1 MIQALNKQT
10 LIQIIQG
17 FLDLNIAVIFRL
29 IFCCSG
35 HPVHQSIFSSI
46 LSPPTRGQQNPFHF
60 DNENIL
66 QRRMVVEYP
75 LGAGCRDGKLP
86 LVENFAIL

>member
-1 MIQALNKQT
+1 MITPNKQT

-17 FLDLNIAVIFRL
+17 FSTLTLLSFSDWIFL
-29 IFCCSG
+29 CCSG

-60 DNENIL
+60 DNEKYLQTLQNIPWG
-66 QRRMVVEYP
+66 M
-75 LGAGCRDGKLP
+75 GAEMGKLP